1 MKLKLSVAII
11 ATLTFAAAFAQH
23 PVTVT
28 TTDGLEISGTITQ
41 RSEEFIRI
49 KLSEGITRI
58 IYNNKIAS
66 IEEAKVR
73 SISFS
78 RIPWRMK
85 TGESRMVVAE
95 TSPKEAGYKISFT
108 SSNPEVATIDANGLI
123 KALSSGVTTI
133 IAKADNA
140 ACSERIIVVS
150 KDEPE
155 EKTKYNATRTI
166 QKTKPAKEPKQAKIF
181 EPIKRRFEMSAEF
194 ATSIEYWKT
203 NEPWGNATL
212 CYASLT
218 SSFIMGYRHNQTLF
232 IGGGIGFSKM
242 ADSHSSFDT
251 DENKT
256 INLSI
261 PNFDVNIFATLRTY
275 FTKKLTE
282 KRVSPFAAFSLGGHF
297 SASSGLLVNPQ
308 IGINI
313 RTREHNND
321 SLYIAFGFNGQTIK
335 YEEITKTRF
344 DDRDYHTNIDK
355 GNKFAYGFDFRIGYT
370 F

>member
-1 MKLKLSVAII
+1 MKLKLTTAII
-11 ATLTFAAAFAQH
+11 ATLTFAAAFAQR

-28 TTDGLEISGTITQ
+28 TTDGLQISGTITQ

-49 KLSEGITRI
+49 KLSEGVTRI
-58 IYNNKIAS
+58 IYNNTITS
-66 IEEAKVR
+66 IEEIKAR

-78 RIPWRMK
+78 RIPLKIK
-85 TGESRMVVAE
+85 TGESRMAVAE

-123 KALSSGVTTI
+123 KALSIGETTI

-140 ACSERIIVVS
+140 VCEQPIIVVS
-150 KDEPE
+150 AETSHAAVRP
-155 EKTKYNATRTI
+155 TRI
-166 QKTKPAKEPKQAKIF
+166 PKPAKEPKQAKIF
-181 EPIKRRFEMSAEF
+181 EPIKRRFEMSAEI
-194 ATSIEYWKT
+194 ATSVLYCHFNKPNVCILNYQYYDIT
-203 NEPWGNATL
+203 P
-212 CYASLT
+212 SL
-218 SSFIMGYRHNQTLF
+218 IMGYRFNQTLF
-232 IGGGIGFSKM
+232 IGGGIGVSYNVDVSGHGIYYSN
-242 ADSHSSFDT
+242 ANYYDLY
-251 DENKT
+251 T
-256 INLSI
+256 IWDRFNA
-261 PNFDVNIFATLRTY
+261 NIFATVRTY
-275 FTKKLTE
+275 FSKELTE

>member
-1 MKLKLSVAII
+1 MKLKLTTAII

-58 IYNNKIAS
+58 IYNNTIAS

-85 TGESRMVVAE
+85 TGESRMAVAE
-95 TSPKEAGYKISFT
+95 TSPKEASYKISFT
-108 SSNPEVATIDANGLI
+108 SSNPEIATIDTNGLI
-123 KALSSGVTTI
+123 RALSSGETTI

-140 ACSERIIVVS
+140 VCEQPIIVVS
-150 KDEPE
+150 AETSHAAVRP
-155 EKTKYNATRTI
+155 TRI
-166 QKTKPAKEPKQAKIF
+166 PKPAKEPKQAKIF
-181 EPIKRRFEMSAEF
+181 EPIKRRFEMSAEL
-194 ATSIEYWKT
+194 ATSIEYWET
-203 NEPWGNATL
+203 NKPWGNATL
-212 CYASLT
+212 CYTSLT

-242 ADSHSSFDT
+242 VDSHSSFDT

-275 FTKKLTE
+275 FSKKLTE
-282 KRVSPFAAFSLGGHF
+282 KRVSPYAALSIGGYFSDK
-297 SASSGLLVNPQ
+297 SGLLVNPQ

-321 SLYIAFGFNGQTIK
+321 SLYIALGFNGQTFK

-344 DDRDYHTNIDK
+344 DDRDYRVDIDK

>member
-28 TTDGLEISGTITQ
+28 TTDGLEISGTTTQ

-282 KRVSPFAAFSLGGHF
+282 KMVSPFAALSIGYYFSDK
-297 SASSGLLVNPQ
+297 SGLLVNPH

-313 RTREHNND
+313 RTREHNNN
-321 SLYIAFGFNGQTIK
+321 SLYIAFGFNGQTFK

-344 DDRDYHTNIDK
+344 DDRDYHTDIDK